1 MLEIIKYQLKGRKN
15 SALFLLGVFALV
27 NAITW
32 AFAGTGLVLGNA
44 NPPGATAF
52 WAPVSIAITVITT
65 IVAFFLC
72 GSGHVNELL
81 WRNTSYLMLTI
92 PRRGWEILGGRLIA
106 GLIEFLAIALPALA
120 MMSVHLAIWG
130 AYGHVAGSGF
140 PETLALIY
148 RLYFVTNLPAT
159 LFAFLVALCVF
170 VSAGISLTFAAIA
183 SRSFVKSRGIATAI
197 TIALFIFVSHRVS
210 NFSMW
215 LNAKLNWFVNIPI
228 DYADSSVFIATI
240 GRHGMRGGIPSGIES
255 YPVPVAPFLCFLA
268 IAVALFAVS
277 AWLLERKVEL

>member
-32 AFAGTGLVLGNA
+32 IFAGTGLALGNA
-44 NPPGATAF
+44 NPPAATMF
-52 WAPVSIAITVITT
+52 WTPVSIAITVITT
-65 IVAFFLC
+65 VVTFFLC
-72 GSGHVNELL
+72 GSGHVNDLL

-106 GLIEFLAIALPALA
+106 GFIEFLAIALPALV

-130 AYGHVAGSGF
+130 AYANAVGSGF
-140 PETLALIY
+140 PGALALVY
-148 RLYFVTNLPAT
+148 RHFFVTNLPAT
-159 LFAFLVALCVF
+159 LFAFLFTLCVF

-183 SRSFVKSRGIATAI
+183 SRSFVRSRGIATAI

-210 NFSMW
+210 DFSMW
-215 LNAKLNWFVNIPI
+215 LSTKLNWFVNIPL
-228 DYADSSVFIATI
+228 DYADLSLLFGAM
-240 GRHGMRGGIPSGIES
+240 GQHGIRGGVPNGIVS

-268 IAVALFAVS
+268 IAAVLFAAS